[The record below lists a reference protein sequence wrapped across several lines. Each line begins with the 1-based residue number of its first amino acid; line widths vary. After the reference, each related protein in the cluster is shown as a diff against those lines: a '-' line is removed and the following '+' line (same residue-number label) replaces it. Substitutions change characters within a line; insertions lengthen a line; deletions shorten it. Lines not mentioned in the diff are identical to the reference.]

1 MLKINLLPEEFR
13 KPTLSPI
20 EQFHRTPLMWIIVGI
35 LVAVPLLFFMPI
47 VLHLHQLRRLDAKI
61 QALTPSKLEVD
72 TLQRSLEHLRA
83 QEAAFQR
90 VAKGEGLW
98 AKRLNILSDVAE
110 DGVWFSE
117 LTLDPA
123 KGLVIRGSAI
133 EEANPTQ
140 LVQSLEADKEFMS
153 AIKEIKIESIKRVQ
167 DGDIE
172 VTNFTL
178 NCALA
183 ETPQP

>member
-20 EQFHRTPLMWIIVGI
+20 ERFHQTPLMWIIVGV
-35 LVAVPLLFFMPI
+35 LVAVPLLFFVPI
-47 VLHLHQLRRLDAKI
+47 IGLRLRQFRQLDARI
-61 QALTPSKLEVD
+61 QTLEPNKLDVEK
-72 TLQRSLEHLRA
+72 LQRSLEHLRA

-98 AKRLNILSDVAE
+98 AKRLNTLSDVAE

-123 KGLVIRGSAI
+123 KGLVIRGSALD
-133 EEANPTQ
+133 EANPTQ
-140 LVQSLEADKEFMS
+140 LVQSLEADTGFMS

-167 DGDIE
+167 DGEIE
-172 VTNFTL
+172 ITNFTL

-183 ETPQP
+183 DTPP

>member
-1 MLKINLLPEEFR
+1 MLKINLLPAELR
-13 KPTLSPI
+13 KPTLSPL
-20 EQFHRTPLMWIIVGI
+20 EQFHRTPLMWILIGV
-35 LVAVPLLFFMPI
+35 LVAAPLLFFMPI
-47 VLHLHQLRRLDAKI
+47 GLRLHQLRQLDATI
-61 QALTPSKLEVD
+61 QTLEPKKLAVD
-72 TLQRSLEHLRA
+72 QLQRSLETLRA

-90 VAKGEGLW
+90 VTKGEDLW
-98 AKRLNILSDVAE
+98 AKRLNTLSDVAQ

-117 LTLDPA
+117 LALDPD
-123 KGLVIRGSAI
+123 KGLVIRGSAT
-133 EEANPTQ
+133 EEVNPTQ

-167 DGDIE
+167 DGEIE